1 MNNNQNCINIPKIIH
16 QIWLGPKKP
25 PQWCIDSWKINYI
38 NSNPDW
44 EYKLWT
50 EKEINDFKLINEN
63 IYDKE
68 PTYRGK
74 SDIARYE
81 ILFREGGIFLDAD
94 SLWINNKSL
103 NNLFDEIKQKQKQ
116 NNLNNTDISIK
127 NKITLADNEDILF
140 GANEPTVNNHL
151 IANGV
156 IGCNKNNKIMYS
168 LINYLKN
175 TYSNTKLK
183 HNKDHQIWLV
193 TGPIPF
199 NEILKTFRETNL
211 YNLYIFPSYYFFPEK
226 FVNGNIKMT
235 TQEIERKFPRSF
247 MYQYWLSH
255 YN

>member
-50 EKEINDFKLINEN
+50 EKEINDFKLKNEN

-103 NNLFDEIKQKQKQ
+103 NNLFDEI
-116 NNLNNTDISIK
+116 NK
-127 NKITLADNEDILF
+127 NK
-140 GANEPTVNNHL
+140 
-151 IANGV
+151 
-156 IGCNKNNKIMYS
+156 NKTI
-168 LINYLKN
+168 
-175 TYSNTKLK
+175 
-183 HNKDHQIWLV
+183 
-193 TGPIPF
+193 
-199 NEILKTFRETNL
+199 
-211 YNLYIFPSYYFFPEK
+211 
-226 FVNGNIKMT
+226 
-235 TQEIERKFPRSF
+235 
-247 MYQYWLSH
+247 
-255 YN
+255 